1 MTWFI
6 VALIAPFIWSI
17 INHTDKYLISK
28 YFKDGGVGALMIFVG
43 VIAVPLGLAILYLY
57 PNVLDIPSS
66 DIFILILSGMLYNL
80 AVLFFLFALEEEDAS
95 LVIPFWQLSPVFVY
109 ILGIFILGEQL
120 TPIQTV
126 GSIITLFGAAL
137 ISVEL
142 GEDSKLK
149 LRKRAVILMILSS
162 VCIATENVIF
172 KKASVGESF
181 FWVSIFWNQVGMF
194 LFGLCCFLYKPYRK
208 SFFEVLEENSV
219 AVIGLNIL
227 EQIGE
232 TIGVIVNYFAVLLA
246 PAALITLVTYSA
258 QPLFVF
264 LLGILLTILF
274 PKFIK
279 ENISKRHLITKF
291 VAILIMM
298 IGVFFVTK

>member
-57 PNVLDIPSS
+57 PDVLNIPNF
-66 DIFILILSGMLYNL
+66 DIFILILSGILYNL
-80 AVLFFLFALEEEDAS
+80 AVLFYLYALEEEDAS
-95 LVIPFWQLSPVFVY
+95 LVIPFWQLSPVFAY
-109 ILGIFILGEQL
+109 ILGIFILGEKL

-126 GSIITLFGAAL
+126 GSIITLFGAIL
-137 ISVEL
+137 ISVEI

-149 LRKRAVILMILSS
+149 LRKKAVILMILSS
-162 VCIATENVIF
+162 VCIALENVIF
-172 KKASVGESF
+172 KKASIGESF
-181 FWVSIFWNQVGMF
+181 FWQSIFWNQVGMF
-194 LFGLCCFLYKPYRK
+194 IFGIFCFLHNPYRK
-208 SFFEVLEENSV
+208 SFFKTLREN
-219 AVIGLNIL
+219 GLSITTLNVL

-232 TIGVIVNYFAVLLA
+232 TIGIIVNYFAVLLA

-298 IGVFFVTK
+298 IGVFLVTK